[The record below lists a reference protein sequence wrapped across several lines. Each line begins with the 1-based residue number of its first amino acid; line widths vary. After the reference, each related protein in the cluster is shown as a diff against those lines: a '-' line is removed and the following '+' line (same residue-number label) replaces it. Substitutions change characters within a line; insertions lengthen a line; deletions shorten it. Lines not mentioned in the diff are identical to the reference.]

1 MNLSDIAALTIH
13 DVKNQL
19 ARLAGLAE
27 QRGDHETVHVAI
39 EAAAKLT
46 ALLILDKAETGV
58 LRPNIE
64 AVAPTDLV
72 DELVRETKGMRDG
85 IVVEQD
91 CRDAPTLAFF
101 DSLLVRMAL
110 ANALNNALRYASSRI
125 RISVTEHDGYCV
137 FTVSDNGNG
146 YPESVLADSGATAG
160 VSATGTG
167 LGLRLAGRIAE
178 QHENRGRRGSIGLAN
193 DGGAVFVMRLP
204 M

>member
-27 QRGDHETVHVAI
+27 QRGDRETVHVAI

-46 ALLILDKAETGV
+46 ALLILDKAETGA

-64 AVAPTDLV
+64 ALAPVDLL
-72 DELVRETKGMRDG
+72 DELVRESRGMLDG
-85 IVVEQD
+85 IVIEQD
-91 CRDAPTLAFF
+91 CQDAPTLAFY
-101 DSLLVRMAL
+101 DGPLVRMAL
-110 ANALNNALRYASSRI
+110 ANALNNASRYARSCI
-125 RISVTEHDGYCV
+125 RISATEDDGYCV
-137 FTVSDNGNG
+137 FTVSDDGGG
-146 YPESVLADSGATAG
+146 YAQEVLADHGASAG
-160 VSATGTG
+160 VSAAGTG

-178 QHENRGRRGSIGLAN
+178 QHENRGRRGSLSLAN
-193 DGGAVFVMRLP
+193 DGGAVFVLRLP

>member
-27 QRGDHETVHVAI
+27 QRGDRETVHVAI

-46 ALLILDKAETGV
+46 ALLILDKAETGA

-64 AVAPTDLV
+64 ALAPADLV
-72 DELVRETKGMRDG
+72 DELVGENRGTRDG

-91 CRDAPTLAFF
+91 CQAAPTLAFY
-101 DSLLVRMAL
+101 DGPLVRMAL
-110 ANALNNALRYASSRI
+110 ANALNNALRYARSRI
-125 RISVTEHDGYCV
+125 LIKATEDSGDCV
-137 FTVSDNGNG
+137 FTVSDDGGG
-146 YPESVLADSGATAG
+146 YAPDVLADQGASAG
-160 VSATGTG
+160 VSAAGTG

-178 QHENRGRRGSIGLAN
+178 QHENRGRRGSIKLAN
-193 DGGAVFVMRLP
+193 DGGAVFVLRLP